1 MYRMSSLVQLVLD
14 YCKGD
19 YLKCEKEL
27 EKLRCKAIALETDSE
42 SEDSDYEPDPY
53 YEDVDSE
60 YEDEVEEERITIVK
74 YKSGHTRIL

>member
-1 MYRMSSLVQLVLD
+1 MSSVLQLVLD

-27 EKLRCKAIALETDSE
+27 EKLRCRALELETDSN
-42 SEDSDYEPDPY
+42 SDDSDYEPDED
-53 YEDVDSE
+53 YEDVESD
-60 YEDEVEEERITIVK
+60 YEDETEEERITIIR

>member
-42 SEDSDYEPDPY
+42 SDDSDYEPDPD

>member
-42 SEDSDYEPDPY
+42 SEDSDYEPDSD

-60 YEDEVEEERITIVK
+60 YEDEVEEERITIIK